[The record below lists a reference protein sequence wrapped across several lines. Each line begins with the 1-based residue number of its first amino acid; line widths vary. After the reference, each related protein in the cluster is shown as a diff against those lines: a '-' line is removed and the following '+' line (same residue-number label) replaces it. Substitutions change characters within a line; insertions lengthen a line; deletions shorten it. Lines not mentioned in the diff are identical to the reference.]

1 MAELTL
7 RPGGIDAISYACGH
21 TIPQRHD
28 ATQPEEVPGVTGYFY
43 DRQEEAL
50 CQQVVEVFAD
60 YVLTDEQL
68 DRVRQ
73 LVNDVVSAG

>member
-1 MAELTL
+1 
-7 RPGGIDAISYACGH
+7 
-21 TIPQRHD
+21 
-28 ATQPEEVPGVTGYFY
+28 VTGYFY